1 MSDFVIGIDLGTS
14 NCAVAYIEPAR
25 GPDAPVH
32 DFSVIQ
38 AIRPGDIRPA
48 SLLPSAIYV
57 PHPDELQPET
67 YALPWDPGP
76 ARIVGEFARWQGARV
91 PSRLITSAKSWLS
104 HSGADRTAAILPWGA
119 PNDVPKMSP
128 VDASSALLLHM
139 RNAWNHAH
147 PDALM
152 ETLEVVITVPASFD
166 EAARALTVTSARRAG
181 FEKFTLVEE
190 PQAAF
195 YDFTAR
201 RRHDLAAA
209 LEGVALVLV
218 IDVGGGTSDFTL
230 VEVTEGPTL
239 RRIAVGD
246 HLMLGGD
253 NIDLALARA
262 AEGRLARGGQLD
274 GGRFHALV
282 SQCRAAKEQLS
293 PQSRRVTLEVPDPGK
308 ASRVA
313 TVPVDE
319 FYAEATPLVE
329 DTTDA
334 MQPLLDRLAAAA
346 DEGAELDQV
355 AGIYLVGG
363 ASALPLV
370 PRVLRARFGRRVHRA
385 PLPGASTAI
394 GLAIAADPGAGF
406 SLRDRL
412 SRGFGVLRERRGGTS
427 VSFDPILDRSLV
439 TADVIGSPSTAGPVV
454 VTRRYRAAHNVGWF
468 RFVEYSTV
476 DEQDEP
482 RGHLTPVAEVVFPF
496 EPGLQDAADPEALRD
511 APVERREDGP
521 VVEERYTVDEAGIIS
536 LSITDTT
543 TGYRQDHV
551 LQA

>member
-1 MSDFVIGIDLGTS
+1 MDLGLDFGTTHTV
-14 NCAVAYIEPAR
+14 VA
-25 GPDAPVH
+25 H
-32 DFSVIQ
+32 
-38 AIRPGDIRPA
+38 
-48 SLLPSAIYV
+48 
-57 PHPDELQPET
+57 
-67 YALPWDPGP
+67 
-76 ARIVGEFARWQGARV
+76 
-91 PSRLITSAKSWLS
+91 
-104 HSGADRTAAILPWGA
+104 ADRGNYPVVTFLDEHGDAHGHFPSVVARDGDTLVYGFAA
-119 PNDVPKMSP
+119 V
-128 VDASSALLLHM
+128 
-139 RNAWNHAH
+139 
-147 PDALM
+147 
-152 ETLEVVITVPASFD
+152 
-166 EAARALTVTSARRAG
+166 EAARRGRPFLRSFKRSLADPDVTPRTTVRIGEDEVLLLDVLVGLFEAVREALQTHSSVEGELSAGDRTVLGVPAQAHSAQRFLTLEACRRAG
-181 FEKFTLVEE
+181 FGVVGMVNEPSAASFEFAHRQARSITSKRHLVVV
-190 PQAAF
+190 
-195 YDFTAR
+195 YD
-201 RRHDLAAA
+201 L
-209 LEGVALVLV
+209 
-218 IDVGGGTSDFTL
+218 GGGTFDASL
-230 VEVTEGPTL
+230 VELNGT
-239 RRIAVGD
+239 D
-246 HLMLGGD
+246 HEVLESFGVNRLGGD
-253 NIDLALARA
+253 DFDEVLARTALRTVDGDRQGLTDA
-262 AEGRLARGGQLD
+262 AWETLLD
-274 GGRFHALV
+274 E
-282 SQCRAAKEQLS
+282 CRAAKEQLS

-319 FYAEATPLVE
+319 FYAEATPLVD

-412 SRGFGVLRERRGGTS
+412 SRGFGVFRERRGGTS

-439 TADVIGSPSTAGPVV
+439 TADVIGSPTTAGPVV